1 MVIIFLN
8 HLNNEIQVNW
18 CSKFNKIKF
27 YVRRPRALVTF
38 YIVRCILDLVNRARP
53 EYASANFV
61 LMTTFPNKELTD
73 ENQSLADA
81 KLLNAVIV
89 QRMKWLFQHL
99 NLVMNFS
106 SQSYLPLGII
116 KKQNY
121 VAFLFILVSFCILFS
136 KLFFSNIF

>member
-1 MVIIFLN
+1 
-8 HLNNEIQVNW
+8 
-18 CSKFNKIKF
+18 
-27 YVRRPRALVTF
+27 
-38 YIVRCILDLVNRARP
+38 
-53 EYASANFV
+53 
-61 LMTTFPNKELTD
+61 MTTFPNKELTD

-121 VAFLFILVSFCILFS
+121 VAFLFILVSFSILFS
-136 KLFFSNIF
+136 KLFFQIFFEMFFKQ

>member
-1 MVIIFLN
+1 MFSGHVNYTKHILKILNSLVIIFLN

-38 YIVRCILDLVNRARP
+38 YIVRCILDLVTRARP
-53 EYASANFV
+53 EYASASFV

-89 QRMKWLFQHL
+89 QRMK
-99 NLVMNFS
+99 
-106 SQSYLPLGII
+106 
-116 KKQNY
+116 
-121 VAFLFILVSFCILFS
+121 
-136 KLFFSNIF
+136 

>member
-38 YIVRCILDLVNRARP
+38 YIVRCILDLVTRARP
-53 EYASANFV
+53 EYASASFV

-116 KKQNY
+116 LKTKLCS
-121 VAFLFILVSFCILFS
+121 FLVHSCLILHFI
-136 KLFFSNIF
+136 